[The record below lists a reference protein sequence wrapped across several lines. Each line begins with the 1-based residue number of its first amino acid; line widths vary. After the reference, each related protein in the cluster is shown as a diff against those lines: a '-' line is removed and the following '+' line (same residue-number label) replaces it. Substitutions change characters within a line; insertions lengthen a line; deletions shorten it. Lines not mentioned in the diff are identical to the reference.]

1 MGSFIRIRNIS
12 SRIGI
17 SLILVMLS
25 IAPLIM
31 LNANKASAATTPPSY
46 RYTKSFDVSNGRA
59 QGEYVATDKNNN
71 IYVYGNFN
79 GTVIF
84 NPADPS
90 TSVTTP
96 ATQSSYN
103 NIFLTK
109 YNSTGA
115 YQWTKTLDVSE
126 GSYASSGGVKT
137 DSSGNVIITGSIYG
151 TVSLP
156 GINGFNVALPTPN
169 VIPNTTFGNS
179 DSSFKPS
186 ITTTN
191 STSFLIKFDGSG
203 DTQWSNT
210 ADSGSGF
217 IDSTNI
223 SIDSNDNTYIT
234 GSFEGTVN
242 FTTSDQ
248 FTSQNSTSFIAKYN
262 SSGNF
267 QSLIYTD
274 TTNGRSDGFGTT
286 VDKNGNIYMSG
297 TFNGE
302 VGFNYN
308 GTDPGT
314 DIYTNPHPW
323 AAGKGVEGF
332 VSKYDNSG
340 NYLWTKINAIQNDN
354 DTNYIYN
361 LITDSKN
368 NLYMSGY
375 FIGVVNFNNDPN
387 NQLTSTDN
395 VADGSS
401 AITKYDNN
409 GNYLWTRITTNSP
422 SSNSNNESAGISIT
436 LDAQNNIYT
445 SGYFY
450 GSMLLDG
457 PAGSAEYT
465 FQSNDFRASNY
476 LTKFSSDGVYQYSKV
491 FTFDSG
497 SANFPVSNGIGWSLA
512 LDNLGNIYGTGGFTG
527 PAYFN
532 GINNTDENDS
542 ANENSFLTSWNLNA
556 LNIVT
561 PNTPNTGFA
570 KDNNTN
576 KLVLLSCLLI
586 ALLLFVGGNIVRVKI
601 GRKIHD

>member
-1 MGSFIRIRNIS
+1 
-12 SRIGI
+12 
-17 SLILVMLS
+17 
-25 IAPLIM
+25 M
-31 LNANKASAATTPPSY
+31 LNANKANAATTPPSY

-59 QGEYVATDKNNN
+59 NGQYVATDKNNN
-71 IYVYGNFN
+71 VYVYGNFN
-79 GTVIF
+79 GTVVF

-96 ATQSSYN
+96 ATESSFN

-156 GINGFNVALPTPN
+156 GINGFNVTLPTPIN
-169 VIPNTTFGNS
+169 VNPNTTFGNS
-179 DSSFKPS
+179 NSNFKPNIS
-186 ITTTN
+186 TTN

-203 DTQWSNT
+203 NTQWSNT
-210 ADSGSGF
+210 VDSGSGF

-242 FTTSDQ
+242 FTPSDQ

-323 AAGKGVEGF
+323 AFGKGAEGF

-361 LITDSKN
+361 LITDSEN

-395 VADGSS
+395 GANGSS

-422 SSNSNNESAGISIT
+422 SSNTNNESEGISIT

-445 SGYFY
+445 SGYFK

-457 PAGSAEYT
+457 PAGNAEYT
-465 FQSNDFRASNY
+465 FQSNDFRSSNY
-476 LTKFSSDGVYQYSKV
+476 LSKFNSDGVYQYSKV

-497 SANFPVSNGIGWSLA
+497 SANFAVSNGIGWSLA
-512 LDNLGNIYGTGGFTG
+512 LDNLGNIYGAGGFTG

-570 KDNNTN
+570 KGNNTN

-601 GRKIHD
+601 GKKIHD

>member
-1 MGSFIRIRNIS
+1 MGSFIKIRNIS

-17 SLILVMLS
+17 SLILVVLS
-25 IAPLIM
+25 LTPLIM
-31 LNANKASAATTPPSY
+31 FNESKAHAATTLPAY

-96 ATQSSYN
+96 ATQSSFN

-156 GINGFNVALPTPN
+156 GINGFNIALPTPIN
-169 VIPNTTFGNS
+169 VNPNTTFGNS
-179 DSSFKPS
+179 DSTFKPN

-191 STSFLIKFDGSG
+191 TTSFLIKFDGSG
-203 DTQWSNT
+203 NTQWSNGV
-210 ADSGSGF
+210 DSGSGF

-242 FTTSDQ
+242 FTPSDQ
-248 FTSQNSTSFIAKYN
+248 YTSPNHTSYIAKYD
-262 SSGNF
+262 SLGDF

-314 DIYTNPHPW
+314 DIFTNPHPSTN
-323 AAGKGVEGF
+323 GTGIEGF
-332 VSKYDNSG
+332 VSKFDSSG
-340 NYLWTKINAIQNDN
+340 NYLWTRINAIQNDN
-354 DTNYIYN
+354 DSNYIYN
-361 LITDSKN
+361 LVTDNNN

-375 FIGVVNFNNDPN
+375 FIGLLNFNNDPN
-387 NQLTSTDN
+387 NQLTSTD
-395 VADGSS
+395 AGARGSS
-401 AITKYDNN
+401 AITKYDSS

-422 SSNSNNESAGISIT
+422 SSNTNNESQGISIA
-436 LDAQNNIYT
+436 LDPQNNIYT

-457 PAGSAEYT
+457 PGGNAEYT
-465 FQSNDFRASNY
+465 FQSNNFRSSHY
-476 LTKFSSDGVYQYSKV
+476 LTKFNSDGVYQFSKV
-491 FTFDSG
+491 FAFDSG

-532 GINNTDENDS
+532 GIDNTDENDS
-542 ANENSFLTSWNLNA
+542 DYENSFLTSWNLNA
-556 LNIVT
+556 LIIVT

-570 KDNNTN
+570 KGNNTN
-576 KLVLLSCLLI
+576 QIILYSS
-586 ALLLFVGGNIVRVKI
+586 LFVALSLITGGYVVNKRNKN
-601 GRKIHD
+601 

>member
-17 SLILVMLS
+17 SLILVVLS
-25 IAPLIM
+25 LTPLIM
-31 LNANKASAATTPPSY
+31 FNESKAHAATTLPAY

-96 ATQSSYN
+96 ATQSSFN

-156 GINGFNVALPTPN
+156 GINGFNIALPTPIN
-169 VIPNTTFGNS
+169 VNPNTTFGNS
-179 DSSFKPS
+179 DSTFKPN

-191 STSFLIKFDGSG
+191 TTSFLIKFDGSG
-203 DTQWSNT
+203 NTQWSNGV
-210 ADSGSGF
+210 DSGSGF

-242 FTTSDQ
+242 FTPSDQ
-248 FTSQNSTSFIAKYN
+248 YTSPNHTSYIAKYD
-262 SSGNF
+262 SLGDF

-314 DIYTNPHPW
+314 DIFTNPHPSTN
-323 AAGKGVEGF
+323 GTGIEGF
-332 VSKYDNSG
+332 VSKFDSSG
-340 NYLWTKINAIQNDN
+340 NYLWTRINAIQNDN
-354 DTNYIYN
+354 DSNYIYN
-361 LITDSKN
+361 LVTDNNN

-375 FIGVVNFNNDPN
+375 FIGLLNFNNDPN
-387 NQLTSTDN
+387 NQLTSTD
-395 VADGSS
+395 AGARGSS
-401 AITKYDNN
+401 AITKYDSS

-422 SSNSNNESAGISIT
+422 SSNTNNESQGISIA
-436 LDAQNNIYT
+436 LDPQNNIYT

-457 PAGSAEYT
+457 PGGNAEYT
-465 FQSNDFRASNY
+465 FQSNNFRSSHY
-476 LTKFSSDGVYQYSKV
+476 LTKFNSDGVYQFSKV
-491 FTFDSG
+491 FAFDSG

-532 GINNTDENDS
+532 GIDNTDENDS
-542 ANENSFLTSWNLNA
+542 DYENSFLTSWHLYTPS
-556 LNIVT
+556 IVT
-561 PNTPNTGFA
+561 PNTPATGYAKSSNTSLVFIVSSLIITTSLILGA
-570 KDNNTN
+570 RLINRN
-576 KLVLLSCLLI
+576 KI
-586 ALLLFVGGNIVRVKI
+586 EEK
-601 GRKIHD
+601 

>member
-1 MGSFIRIRNIS
+1 
-12 SRIGI
+12 
-17 SLILVMLS
+17 MLS
-25 IAPLIM
+25 IAPLVM

-59 QGEYVATDKNNN
+59 QGEYVAIDKNNN

-96 ATQSSYN
+96 PTQSSFN

-156 GINGFNVALPTPN
+156 GINGFNIALPTPIN
-169 VIPNTTFGNS
+169 VNPNTTFGNS
-179 DSSFKPS
+179 DSTFKPN

-191 STSFLIKFDGSG
+191 TTSFLIKFNGSG
-203 DTQWSNT
+203 NTQWSN
-210 ADSGSGF
+210 AVDSGSGF

-274 TTNGRSDGFGTT
+274 TTNGRSDGYGTT

-314 DIYTNPHPW
+314 DIFTNPHPSTN
-323 AAGKGVEGF
+323 GTGLEGF
-332 VSKYDNSG
+332 VSKFDSSG
-340 NYLWTKINAIQNDN
+340 NYLWTRINAIQNDN
-354 DTNYIYN
+354 DNDYIYN
-361 LITDSKN
+361 LVTDNNN
-368 NLYMSGY
+368 NLYMSG
-375 FIGVVNFNNDPN
+375 FFKGVVNFNNDPN

-395 VADGSS
+395 GANGSS

-422 SSNSNNESAGISIT
+422 SSNSNNESEGISIT

-445 SGYFY
+445 SGYFK

-570 KDNNTN
+570 KGNNTN
-576 KLVLLSCLLI
+576 QIILYSSIFI
-586 ALLLFVGGNIVRVKI
+586 ALSLITGGYIVNK
-601 GRKIHD
+601 KSKS

>member
-1 MGSFIRIRNIS
+1 MGSFVRLRFIS
-12 SRIGI
+12 SRIVI
-17 SLILVMLS
+17 SLILVVLS
-25 IAPLIM
+25 LTPLIM
-31 LNANKASAATTPPSY
+31 FNESKAHAATTLPAY

-96 ATQSSYN
+96 ATQSSFN

-137 DSSGNVIITGSIYG
+137 DSSGNVIITGSLYG

-156 GINGFNVALPTPN
+156 GINGFNVALPTPIN
-169 VIPNTTFGNS
+169 VNPNTMFGDSN
-179 DSSFKPS
+179 SSFKPS
-186 ITTTN
+186 ITSTN
-191 STSFLIKFDGSG
+191 STSFLVKFDGNG

-210 ADSGSGF
+210 ADSGTGS
-217 IDSTNI
+217 IYTTNL

-262 SSGNF
+262 SSCNF

-314 DIYTNPHPW
+314 DIYTNPHPSTN
-323 AAGKGVEGF
+323 GTGIEGF
-332 VSKYDNSG
+332 VSKFDSSG
-340 NYLWTKINAIQNDN
+340 NYLWTRINAIQNDN

-395 VADGSS
+395 GADGSS

-422 SSNSNNESAGISIT
+422 SSNSNNESEGISIT

-445 SGYFY
+445 SGYFK

-561 PNTPNTGFA
+561 PNTPNTGYA
-570 KDNNTN
+570 KSSNTSSVFIVSSLIITTGLILGARLINRN
-576 KLVLLSCLLI
+576 KVEE
-586 ALLLFVGGNIVRVKI
+586 K
-601 GRKIHD
+601 

>member
-25 IAPLIM
+25 IAPLVM

-96 ATQSSYN
+96 ATQSSFN

-156 GINGFNVALPTPN
+156 GINGFNIALPTPIN
-169 VIPNTTFGNS
+169 VNPNTTFGNS
-179 DSSFKPS
+179 DSTFKPN

-191 STSFLIKFDGSG
+191 TTSFLIKFDGSG
-203 DTQWSNT
+203 NTQWSN
-210 ADSGSGF
+210 AVDSGTGS
-217 IDSTNI
+217 ILTTNL
-223 SIDSNDNTYIT
+223 SIDSDNNTYIT
-234 GSFEGTVN
+234 GNFTGTVN
-242 FTTSDQ
+242 FTLSNQ
-248 FTSQNSTSFIAKYN
+248 YNSQNRTSFIAKYN
-262 SSGNF
+262 SLGEF

-274 TTNGRSDGFGTT
+274 TTNGMSDGYGTT

-314 DIYTNPHPW
+314 DIYTNPHPYTN
-323 AAGKGVEGF
+323 GKGLEGF
-332 VSKYDNSG
+332 VSKFDSSG
-340 NYLWTKINAIQNDN
+340 NYLWTRINAIQNDN

-387 NQLTSTDN
+387 NQLTSTD
-395 VADGSS
+395 AGARGSS
-401 AITKYDNN
+401 AITKYDSS

-422 SSNSNNESAGISIT
+422 SSNSNNESEGISIT

-445 SGYFY
+445 SGYFK

-542 ANENSFLTSWNLNA
+542 TNNNSFLTKWQVYTPTIL
-556 LNIVT
+556 T
-561 PNTPNTGFA
+561 PNTPSTGFA
-570 KDNNTN
+570 KGNNTN
-576 KLVLLSCLLI
+576 QIILYSSLFI
-586 ALLLFVGGNIVRVKI
+586 ALSLITGGYVVNKRS
-601 GRKIHD
+601 RD

>member
-17 SLILVMLS
+17 SLILVVLS
-25 IAPLIM
+25 LTPLIM
-31 LNANKASAATTPPSY
+31 FNESKAHAATTLPAY

-96 ATQSSYN
+96 ATQSSFN

-156 GINGFNVALPTPN
+156 GINGFNIALPTPIN
-169 VIPNTTFGNS
+169 VNPNTTFGNS
-179 DSSFKPS
+179 DSTFKPN

-191 STSFLIKFDGSG
+191 TTSFLIKFDGSG
-203 DTQWSNT
+203 NTQWSNGV
-210 ADSGSGF
+210 DSGSGF

-242 FTTSDQ
+242 FTPSDQ
-248 FTSQNSTSFIAKYN
+248 YTSPNHTSYIAKYD
-262 SSGNF
+262 SLGDF

-314 DIYTNPHPW
+314 DIFTNPHPSTN
-323 AAGKGVEGF
+323 GTGIEGF
-332 VSKYDNSG
+332 VSKFDSSG
-340 NYLWTKINAIQNDN
+340 NYLWTRINAIQNDN
-354 DTNYIYN
+354 DSNYIYN
-361 LITDSKN
+361 LVTDNNN

-375 FIGVVNFNNDPN
+375 FIGLLNFNNDPN
-387 NQLTSTDN
+387 NQLTSTD
-395 VADGSS
+395 AGARGSS
-401 AITKYDNN
+401 AITKYDSS

-422 SSNSNNESAGISIT
+422 SSNTNNESQGISIA
-436 LDAQNNIYT
+436 LDPQNNIYT

-457 PAGSAEYT
+457 PGGNAEYT
-465 FQSNDFRASNY
+465 FQSNNFRSSHY
-476 LTKFSSDGVYQYSKV
+476 LTKFNSDGVYQFSKV
-491 FTFDSG
+491 FAFDSG

-532 GINNTDENDS
+532 GIDNTDENDS
-542 ANENSFLTSWNLNA
+542 DYENSFLTSWNLNA
-556 LNIVT
+556 LIIVT

-570 KDNNTN
+570 KGNNTN
-576 KLVLLSCLLI
+576 QIILYSS
-586 ALLLFVGGNIVRVKI
+586 LFVALSLITGGYVVNKRNKN
-601 GRKIHD
+601 

>member
-1 MGSFIRIRNIS
+1 MGSFVRLRFIS
-12 SRIGI
+12 SRIVI
-17 SLILVMLS
+17 SLILVVLS
-25 IAPLIM
+25 LTPLIM
-31 LNANKASAATTPPSY
+31 FNESKAHAATTLPAY

-96 ATQSSYN
+96 ATQSSFN

-137 DSSGNVIITGSIYG
+137 DSSGNVIITGSLYG

-156 GINGFNVALPTPN
+156 GINGFNVALPTPIN
-169 VIPNTTFGNS
+169 VNPNTMFGDSN
-179 DSSFKPS
+179 SSFKPS
-186 ITTTN
+186 ITSTN
-191 STSFLIKFDGSG
+191 STSFLVKFDGNG

-210 ADSGSGF
+210 ADSGTGS
-217 IDSTNI
+217 IYTNNL

-314 DIYTNPHPW
+314 DIYTNPHPSTN
-323 AAGKGVEGF
+323 GTGIEGF
-332 VSKYDNSG
+332 VSKFDSSG
-340 NYLWTKINAIQNDN
+340 NYLWTRINAIQNDN

-395 VADGSS
+395 GADGSS

-422 SSNSNNESAGISIT
+422 SSNSNNESEGISIT

-445 SGYFY
+445 SGYFK

-561 PNTPNTGFA
+561 PNTPNTGYA
-570 KDNNTN
+570 KSSNTSSVFIVSSLIITTGLILGARLINRN
-576 KLVLLSCLLI
+576 KVEE
-586 ALLLFVGGNIVRVKI
+586 K
-601 GRKIHD
+601 